1 MTAVAWYMIAQSNA
15 VATTATSPYAAAKR
29 LAENKL
35 PALHTSERSKIRFM
49 SRLETDH
56 DSHNVKPIPVCT

>member
-29 LAENKL
+29 LAEKSSKL
-35 PALHTSERSKIRFM
+35 PALHAGE
-49 SRLETDH
+49 
-56 DSHNVKPIPVCT
+56 